1 MHNSVPSHSVCGTPF
16 MDKLSLHVHRNA
28 FYNVDCVFTTCD
40 YMYGAIAPPSVANV
54 SHECMHERDR
64 HVHACAACCAPCLSS
79 LWQRVPIPVLVQRC
93 MHRAH
98 CASSKHDGRAPT
110 TNAPHRT
117 THKPTTD
124 PPTKHKLVQ
133 FRICTVSGKS
143 FFLFS
148 SALFSFRTHTRVFTL
163 YIATLRRAGGYEV

>member
-64 HVHACAACCAPCLSS
+64 HAHACAACCAPCLSS

-93 MHRAH
+93 THRAH
-98 CASSKHDGRAPT
+98 CASTARHARARMWPSPCAECALGIST
-110 TNAPHRT
+110 IYQVRPAPHSFMAAL
-117 THKPTTD
+117 P
-124 PPTKHKLVQ
+124 LV
-133 FRICTVSGKS
+133 IPCMDWDETVRRQ
-143 FFLFS
+143 LF
-148 SALFSFRTHTRVFTL
+148 
-163 YIATLRRAGGYEV
+163 